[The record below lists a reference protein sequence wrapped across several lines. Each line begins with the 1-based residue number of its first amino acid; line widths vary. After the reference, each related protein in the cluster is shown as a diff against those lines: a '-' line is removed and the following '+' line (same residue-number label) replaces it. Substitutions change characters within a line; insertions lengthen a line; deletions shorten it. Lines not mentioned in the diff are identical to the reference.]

1 MIKILFSLLL
11 ALPLTAAI
19 ADDELNWE
27 LDFEIKEKSTL
38 DDFPLQEIGGD
49 ELSNAAI
56 EGALQ
61 TSSNFGQDKQ
71 GKPAYSQEEE
81 ADDKRKVEELDSP
94 EQKQQREDA
103 LQLFGQFDPNQ
114 GVQLPDQIYQTPN
127 GRTYGH
133 LETNTVERP

>member
-1 MIKILFSLLL
+1 MKLLFSLLL
-11 ALPLTAAI
+11 VCVLSHAV
-19 ADDELNWE
+19 ADEDLNWE
-27 LDFEIKEKSTL
+27 LDFEIKEKTTL

-61 TSSNFGQDKQ
+61 TSSSFGQDKQ
-71 GKPAYSQEEE
+71 GKPAYSQEED

-94 EQKQQREDA
+94 EQKEQRENA

-114 GVQLPDQIYQTPN
+114 GVQLPDQVYQIPN
-127 GRTYGH
+127 GRIYGH